1 MKDIRCLI
9 LGHKWKK
16 ERIEDSVYLLC
27 VRCTAES
34 QPGNF
39 DGRIGAGF

>member
-1 MKDIRCLI
+1 MKDLRCLI

-16 ERIEDSVYLLC
+16 QHVEDSVYLKC
-27 VRCTAES
+27 VRCGTES

-39 DGRIGAGF
+39 GGTLGAGF